1 MQRPTV
7 GLATVYPATV
17 DQQNGPHPTQSSSR
31 ESLKAPQAKAIG
43 PLVQLL
49 LKPCH
54 YSLLLEQLFEKE
66 LIMSRPLK
74 VVALSG
80 GTYRPSRTLVLA
92 QALLAELAGRLP
104 IESKLIELGD
114 IARPLG
120 AALSRQEL
128 SAEVEAELQA
138 IENADL
144 LIVAT
149 PVYRG
154 SYPGLLKHLFDLVDI
169 NALIDTPILLAAT
182 GGSERHALVLDH
194 QLRPLFSFFQA
205 LTLPVGVYATEA
217 DFSNYQITSE
227 PLKARI
233 RLAAERA
240 APLFGVH
247 LNHLLK
253 IA

>member
-1 MQRPTV
+1 MLGNSHSTDSPRNSTV
-7 GLATVYPATV
+7 LTTSCAAGR
-17 DQQNGPHPTQSSSR
+17 GKRGS
-31 ESLKAPQAKAIG
+31 EG
-43 PLVQLL
+43 LVQLL
-49 LKPCH
+49 LKPGD
-54 YSLLLEQLFEKE
+54 YSLLAEQLFKKE
-66 LIMSRPLK
+66 QTMSRPLK

-80 GTYRPSRTLVLA
+80 GTWRPSRTLVLT
-92 QALLAELAGRLP
+92 QALLAELAGQLP
-104 IESKLIELGD
+104 IESRLIELGD

-128 SAEVEAELQA
+128 SAEIEAELHA

-144 LIVAT
+144 LIVAA

-154 SYPGLLKHLFDLVDI
+154 SYPGLLKHLFDLIDL
-169 NALIDTPILLAAT
+169 NALIDTPVLLAAT

-205 LTLPVGVYATEA
+205 LTLPIGVYATEA
-217 DFSNYQITSE
+217 DFANYQIISE

-247 LNHLLK
+247 PKNLLK